1 MDQVPTAVHRFLE
14 GAEHGDWDG
23 FEQHLTPDA
32 RSCWAT
38 AGDRAVCQ
46 GPNEIVQDLHQRWGR
61 GTNGSATRRVHHH
74 GDSVVVAF
82 EGVRDGGAE
91 PLRGTHTFSLHDGRI
106 ASLTTTVE
114 RDLVG
119 VARQL
124 GPALAAGAEESD
136 RAGRLA
142 RPSLA
147 ALRDAGLLRLY
158 VPRALGGLEVD
169 PLSHAQVQ
177 EELARHDSAA
187 AWILQA
193 VGSSA
198 WWCSRLPAEAVDDI
212 YATGPDQVIAVSF
225 AEPVEAEPVDGGLRI
240 SAQRSFAS
248 NVSDASWIW
257 LTAVANSD
265 RELAHANGAPVV
277 RAVFFPASDARVVP
291 TWDTLGM
298 RGSDSNDVA
307 VDGIVVPERRSFR
320 LGIDHTP
327 GPRYDSPLYRLPAV
341 VTVAS
346 YVPAVALGVA
356 RAAIDDVMAMA
367 ADRTPFAS
375 TTRLAERATAQA
387 KLGRAEGALRS
398 ARAYLHDR
406 IGWAWEQTLAGREL
420 TLDERAEVLLAC
432 VQAHAASVAAVDLAY
447 SIAGTAGIHR
457 RHRLER
463 LFRDVNVLR
472 HQGFVS
478 ESRFETVAQVWLGLP
493 PDLAFIAL

>member
-1 MDQVPTAVHRFLE
+1 MDQLPTAVHRFLE
-14 GAEHGDWDG
+14 GADHGDWDG

-38 AGDRAVCQ
+38 AGERVVCE
-46 GPNEIVQDLHQRWGR
+46 GPDEIVQDLHRRWGR
-61 GTNGSATRRVHHH
+61 GGDGAARRRLHLHA
-74 GDSVVVAF
+74 DTVAVDF
-82 EGVRDGGAE
+82 DGVRTGGAE
-91 PLRGTHTFSLHDGRI
+91 PLRGTHTFRLHDGRI
-106 ASLTTTVE
+106 ASLTTTAE

-119 VARQL
+119 VAREL
-124 GPALAAGAEESD
+124 GPVLAAGAGESD

-142 RPSLA
+142 RTSLG
-147 ALRDAGLLRLY
+147 ALRDAGFLRLY
-158 VPRALGGLEVD
+158 VPRALGGLELD

-193 VGSSA
+193 AGSSA
-198 WWCSRLPAEAVDDI
+198 WWCSRLPAETVDEI
-212 YATGPDQVIAVSF
+212 YATGADQVIAVSF

-240 SAQRSFAS
+240 SGQRSFAS
-248 NVSDASWIW
+248 NVSDASWVW
-257 LTAVANSD
+257 LTAVTNID
-265 RELAHANGAPVV
+265 GDPAHAGGAPVV
-277 RAVFFPASDARVVP
+277 RAVFFPAGEARVVP

-320 LGIDHTP
+320 IGIDHAP
-327 GPRYDSPLYRLPAV
+327 GPRYDGALYRLPAV

-356 RAAIDDVMAMA
+356 RAAIDDVMAIA

-375 TTRLAERATAQA
+375 ATRLAERATAQA

-406 IGWAWEQTLAGREL
+406 ISWAWEETLAGREL
-420 TLDERAEVLLAC
+420 TQEERAEVLLAC
-432 VQAHAASVAAVDLAY
+432 VQAHAASVAAVDLSY
-447 SIAGTAGIHR
+447 SVAGTTGIHR